1 MESTLI
7 ACCFWVL
14 LTVSGAV
21 KNDLRCYQCNV
32 SDNMACTEEYLM
44 QCPDKQAYDRCET
57 RVRKAANGERWIQ
70 KGCALSPCNLG
81 TLEEL
86 SLGIHCDYSAPNY
99 DCVTCCKEDG
109 CNTGCAAGLLHP
121 GHTMATLLSVV
132 LTATLGFHLFEWV

>member
-1 MESTLI
+1 
-7 ACCFWVL
+7 
-14 LTVSGAV
+14 
-21 KNDLRCYQCNV
+21 
-32 SDNMACTEEYLM
+32 MACTEEYLM

-109 CNTGCAAGLLHP
+109 CNTGGAAGLLHP